1 VIVAREQLLHVG
13 ILQATHV
20 AVQAKL
26 ANVAVILDQA
36 DRKGGVSRHAAEL
49 ILKADVE
56 ILASAADEDLRRIEV
71 AAGVAANA
79 AIDHA
84 LLFLGPGREKHALG
98 SHLSI

>member
-1 VIVAREQLLHVG
+1 MLVAREQLLHVG

-56 ILASAADEDLRRIEV
+56 ILASGADEDLRRIEV
-71 AAGVAANA
+71 ADGVAANA
-79 AIDHA
+79 TFEHA

-98 SHLSI
+98 SHFSI